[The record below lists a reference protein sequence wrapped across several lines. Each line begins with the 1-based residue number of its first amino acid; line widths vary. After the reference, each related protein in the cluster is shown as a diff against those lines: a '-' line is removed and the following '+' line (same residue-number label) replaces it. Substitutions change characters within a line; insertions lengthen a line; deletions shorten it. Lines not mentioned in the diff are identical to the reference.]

1 MNENKRHQCSTTDG
15 NKMKKFRCTSYEK
28 HSVTHFEDLAN
39 ELILEVFDNLDTYQ
53 IYQSFF
59 HLNIRFQNLC
69 THANLSIQVGISSV
83 SKTTF
88 QRYYNDFIAP
98 NKHRIQT
105 LHLSNPF
112 IIDFF
117 VSLSEDITRCSQLQ
131 TLTLCNIE
139 YGCRETVLAAAAYLP
154 NLSSLSI
161 CVSSQSDKIT
171 IYKLI
176 FQLPILKYCKMTFQ
190 DQGRDSLKLLPIP
203 INSSSII
210 ERLVISDNYDF
221 CDIDTI
227 LSYVPRIRYLSVRS
241 QNLLVMRDILGC
253 LVIFNDLTHMS
264 IITNCLSP
272 ISTEEFVKKHSHR
285 INVLHVSSGW
295 NSTCTQTWENSILS
309 YIPYLDASELNHS
322 ASLFYNR
329 MMEIHESTYNYPISR
344 VLSAYQRFFTH
355 EPMSKEYL
363 HEIFCSIQPHR
374 DKVFKFVPDFNM
386 TTCQCRK
393 EPDCNSI
400 KHIIINS
407 TAALP
412 NCSKYFPKITELTL
426 HDKAIIQRKPY
437 LMDDLR
443 RILPLVQLTKLTMN
457 NIFYEL
463 DIFINILQLTPN
475 LHTVTWISIKNT
487 PKDLLSLQESKAY
500 QLVSKQNQLCP
511 RVQYISLGPSDRS
524 LDATVHYLLSKINDA
539 TLHLFLLRIRGASP
553 HWIKCWKDKIESHE
567 VLYDYS
573 TKVIGSSFYLWWGD

>member
-1 MNENKRHQCSTTDG
+1 
-15 NKMKKFRCTSYEK
+15 
-28 HSVTHFEDLAN
+28 
-39 ELILEVFDNLDTYQ
+39 
-53 IYQSFF
+53 
-59 HLNIRFQNLC
+59 
-69 THANLSIQVGISSV
+69 
-83 SKTTF
+83 
-88 QRYYNDFIAP
+88 
-98 NKHRIQT
+98 
-105 LHLSNPF
+105 
-112 IIDFF
+112 
-117 VSLSEDITRCSQLQ
+117 
-131 TLTLCNIE
+131 
-139 YGCRETVLAAAAYLP
+139 
-154 NLSSLSI
+154 
-161 CVSSQSDKIT
+161 
-171 IYKLI
+171 
-176 FQLPILKYCKMTFQ
+176 
-190 DQGRDSLKLLPIP
+190 
-203 INSSSII
+203 
-210 ERLVISDNYDF
+210 
-221 CDIDTI
+221 
-227 LSYVPRIRYLSVRS
+227 
-241 QNLLVMRDILGC
+241 
-253 LVIFNDLTHMS
+253 
-264 IITNCLSP
+264 
-272 ISTEEFVKKHSHR
+272 
-285 INVLHVSSGW
+285 
-295 NSTCTQTWENSILS
+295 
-309 YIPYLDASELNHS
+309 
-322 ASLFYNR
+322 
-329 MMEIHESTYNYPISR
+329 
-344 VLSAYQRFFTH
+344 
-355 EPMSKEYL
+355 MSKEYL

-500 QLVSKQNQLCP
+500 QLVSKQNQVKTIIIQGDYTKKMMEELIYLCP